1 MLLGDIMDK
10 IRLADANDAMLPQ
23 YFDEELSKI
32 LNVKLNEARLNVADG
47 AHKRALLRVI
57 TINNSASLLGKSCLK
72 KDLRG
77 TLSQHLFNCNDCSD
91 ATETMTDLAND
102 LTMLEKCAEI
112 SQAKVISRPP
122 SYKQVDLIIPESAP
136 LLRRNAMGQYYETP
150 NNNYATSHVD
160 SDIDTATKVYSHSV
174 YNYLSSFI
182 PPH

>member
-10 IRLADANDAMLPQ
+10 IRLADANDAMLPK

-32 LNVKLNEARLNVADG
+32 LNVKLNEALLNVADG

-57 TINNSASLLGKSCLK
+57 TINNSTPLLGKSWLK
-72 KDLRG
+72 KDLRDRG
-77 TLSQHLFNCNDCSD
+77 TTLSQHLFNCNDCSD

-136 LLRRNAMGQYYETP
+136 LLRRNAMGQ
-150 NNNYATSHVD
+150 
-160 SDIDTATKVYSHSV
+160 
-174 YNYLSSFI
+174 
-182 PPH
+182 